1 MDRARCHDSSR
12 CCAGGPTQDSM
23 NQALPLF
30 GLPPKTIIDVW
41 RIELDQPLDIAAS
54 LGEILSAEERERADR
69 FVFAR
74 DAARFRLCRA
84 MLRLGLAWY
93 LKRAPREIGLTAGWR
108 GKPRLAEPA
117 GLYFNV
123 SHCQGLA
130 LIAFTTAGEVG
141 VDLEAAGRDLEAV
154 EIASSNFTGKE
165 AAMIAS
171 APTSEEQLRLFL
183 RFWTRKEAVL
193 KADGCGILDGLDSVD
208 VSQQT
213 ENLVR
218 LPGGGMDSTERCWL
232 VRDLE
237 GIDGFAGAVAAR
249 PGDWSIREWTVRC
262 EHAVRLFQA
271 RFPSVW

>member
-1 MDRARCHDSSR
+1 
-12 CCAGGPTQDSM
+12 M
-23 NQALPLF
+23 NHALPLF

-41 RIELDQPLDIAAS
+41 RIELDQPLDIAAN
-54 LGEILSAEERERADR
+54 LVEILSAEERERADR

-93 LKRAPREIGLTAGWR
+93 LKRAPREIGLTTGWR

-123 SHCQGLA
+123 SHCHGLA

-154 EIASSNFTGKE
+154 EIASSNFTRKE

-171 APTSEEQLRLFL
+171 APTSEEQIQLFL

-208 VSQQT
+208 VTQQA

-218 LPGGGMDSTERCWL
+218 LQGAGAAEGSWL
-232 VRDLE
+232 VRDMD
-237 GIDGFAGAVAAR
+237 GIDGFAGAIAAR
-249 PGDWSIREWTVRC
+249 PGDWSIREWAIRC
-262 EHAVRLFQA
+262 DDAVRLFQA
-271 RFPSVW
+271 RFPWAW

>member
-1 MDRARCHDSSR
+1 
-12 CCAGGPTQDSM
+12 M

-30 GLPPKTIIDVW
+30 GLPPETAIDVW
-41 RIELDQPLDIAAS
+41 RIELDQPLEIAAN
-54 LGEILSAEERERADR
+54 LVEILSAEERERADR

-123 SHCQGLA
+123 SHCHGLA
-130 LIAFTTAGEVG
+130 LIAFTTVGEVG

-154 EIASSNFTGKE
+154 EIASSNFTRKE
-165 AAMIAS
+165 AEMIAS
-171 APTSEEQLRLFL
+171 APTSEEQIQLFL

-193 KADGCGILDGLDSVD
+193 KADGCGILDGLDLVD
-208 VSQQT
+208 VSQQA

-218 LPGGGMDSTERCWL
+218 LPGGGVDSTESGWL
-232 VRDLE
+232 VRDMD
-237 GIDGFAGAVAAR
+237 GIDGFAGAIAAR
-249 PGDWSIREWTVRC
+249 PGDWSIREWAIC
-262 EHAVRLFQA
+262 CDDAVRLFQA
-271 RFPSVW
+271 RFPWAW